1 MPMKL
6 PHADIPQAMGS
17 VKQTALGF
25 ACALLALVLSGHA
38 AAMDLPTLAE
48 RAQALAAEDWQAP
61 PPPHPALAALDYDQ
75 YRAIRFD
82 AERALWVEDA
92 GFRVQFFH
100 PGFLFNETVRLH
112 QIDGGTVRELAFNPA
127 RFRFDPPLQGPP
139 IAAGEAPGYAG
150 FRVHYPINRA
160 EVHDE
165 FLVFL
170 GASYFRLIGQGQV
183 YGLSARG
190 LALDS
195 GGSGA
200 EEFPVFREFW
210 LKRPEAGDSSL
221 RILALLDSPS
231 VTGAFAFDVEP
242 GDPSTMLVDARLFAR
257 RDLVRPGIGALTS
270 MFTHGETGPALV
282 DDFRP
287 RVHDSDGLLVLS
299 SQGEAQWR
307 PLSNRAQVRLSA
319 FHDEA
324 APAGFGL
331 LQRRRDFADFQDL
344 EARYDLRPG
353 KWVEPLDGDWGAGR
367 VELIEIPTANETYD
381 NIVAFW
387 VPDEPILAGQSRQ
400 FRYRLSTVSG
410 AGSVHELAR
419 VQATHTGRAG
429 IPGQDIWRQRV
440 QRRFVIDFYGHDLPA
455 LEQLE
460 LSADTRRGELLEAR
474 LERMP
479 EPSTVRA
486 VIALAPDA
494 EGAPSDLRVFLHHD
508 GRPLSEVWS
517 LVWYP
522 NELDRQL

>member
-1 MPMKL
+1 MRMNQLHP
-6 PHADIPQAMGS
+6 DTGQSINR
-17 VKQTALGF
+17 VKPTAHGF
-25 ACALLALVLSGHA
+25 ACALLMLVLHGPA

-48 RAQALAAEDWQAP
+48 RAQALAAGDWQAP
-61 PPPHPALAALDYDQ
+61 PPVHPALAALDFDQ

-82 AERALWVEDA
+82 AGRALWVEDS

-100 PGFLFNETVRLH
+100 PGFLFNEPVRLH
-112 QIDGGTVRELAFNPA
+112 QIDGGTVRELPFNPA

-139 IAAGEAPGYAG
+139 VAAGEAPGYAG

-160 EVHDE
+160 EIHDE

-195 GGSGA
+195 GGSGP

-210 LKRPEAGDSSL
+210 LERPEAGESSL

-242 GDPSTMLVDARLFAR
+242 GYPSTMLVDARLFAR

-299 SQGEAQWR
+299 SRGEAQWR
-307 PLSNRAQVRLSA
+307 PLSNRAQVRLSG

-324 APAGFGL
+324 EPAGFGL
-331 LQRRRDFADFQDL
+331 LQRRRDFADFHDL

-353 KWVEPLDGDWGAGR
+353 KWIEPLDGDWGAGR
-367 VELIEIPTANETYD
+367 VELIEIPTPDETYD

-387 VPDEPILAGQSRQ
+387 VPERPIRAGESRQ

-410 AGSVHELAR
+410 SGSLHDLAR

-429 IPGQDIWRQRV
+429 IPGQDSWRQRE
-440 QRRFVIDFYGHDLPA
+440 QRRFVVDFQGPGLGDPEA
-455 LEQLE
+455 IEI
-460 LSADTRRGELLEAR
+460 SAEARGGELLEAR

-479 EPSTVRA
+479 GAEALRA

-494 EGAPSDLRVFLHHD
+494 EGAPSDLRVFLHD
-508 GRPLSEVWS
+508 NGRLLSEVWTY
-517 LVWYP
+517 VWYP
-522 NELDRQL
+522 DELDRKL